1 MMKVLV
7 VGGGGREHAIIWKLS
22 QSPGV
27 SVLYCA
33 PGNGGIGRMATCVG
47 IEATNI
53 KSMVQFSKDNAIDL
67 VVVTPDDPLA
77 IGMVDALEE
86 AGIRAF
92 GPRKD
97 AAIIESSKVFAKGL
111 MKKYDI
117 PTGDY
122 KVFSDYNEALTYLKE
137 TNYPQVI
144 KADGLALGKGVIIT
158 KNFAEAGKALEEIMV
173 DKIFGTAGNQ
183 VIIEEFLVGQE
194 VSLLAFSDGHTIVPM
209 VSAQDHKRAFDG
221 DKGPNTG
228 GMGAFSPSRVYTP
241 EIANIV
247 ETEILEPT
255 IQAMNKEGRPFK
267 GVLFLGLILT
277 QDGPKLLEY
286 NARFG
291 DPETQ
296 VVLPRLKTDLL
307 DIFLAVADERLDE
320 IDIEWEDSA
329 VACVVLTSGGYPG
342 SYKKGYPIRGL
353 ENLDGSHD
361 TIAFHAGTRWQEDRF
376 LTDGGRVLGVTAVA
390 EDLDRAVK
398 NAYKGVDLI
407 SFKDMHYRRDIG
419 LK

>member
-22 QSPGV
+22 QSPRISG
-27 SVLYCA
+27 LYCA
-33 PGNGGIGRMATCVG
+33 PGNAGIGRMATCVD
-47 IEATNI
+47 IEATDI

-77 IGMVDALEE
+77 LGMVDAMEE
-86 AGIRAF
+86 ADIRAF
-92 GPRKD
+92 GPKKD
-97 AAIIESSKVFAKGL
+97 AALIESSKVFAKDL
-111 MKKYDI
+111 MKKYGI

-122 KVFSDYNEALTYLKE
+122 RVFSDYNEALTYLKGA
-137 TNYPQVI
+137 NYPQVI
-144 KADGLALGKGVIIT
+144 KADGLALGKGVIIAN
-158 KNFAEAGKALEEIMV
+158 NFAEAGMAIEEIMV
-173 DKIFGTAGNQ
+173 DKIFGNAGNR
-183 VIIEEFLVGQE
+183 VIIEEFLEGQE
-194 VSLLAFSDGHTIVPM
+194 VSLLAFSDGRTIVPM
-209 VSAQDHKRAFDG
+209 VSAQDHKRVFDG

-228 GMGAFSPSRVYTP
+228 GMGAFSPSRAYTP
-241 EIANIV
+241 KIAKIV

-255 IQAMNKEGRPFK
+255 IKAMNEEGRPFK

-296 VVLPRLKTDLL
+296 VVLPRLRTDLL
-307 DIFLAVADERLDE
+307 DIFLAVVDGRLDE
-320 IDIEWEDSA
+320 IDIEWEDNA
-329 VACVVLTSGGYPG
+329 VACVILASGGYPG
-342 SYKKGYPIRGL
+342 SYNKGYPIRGL
-353 ENLDGSHD
+353 EQLDGCQD
-361 TIAFHAGTRWQEDRF
+361 IIIFHAGTRREKDQF

-390 EDLDRAVK
+390 EDLDTAVK

-407 SFKDMHYRRDIG
+407 SFEGMHYRRDIG